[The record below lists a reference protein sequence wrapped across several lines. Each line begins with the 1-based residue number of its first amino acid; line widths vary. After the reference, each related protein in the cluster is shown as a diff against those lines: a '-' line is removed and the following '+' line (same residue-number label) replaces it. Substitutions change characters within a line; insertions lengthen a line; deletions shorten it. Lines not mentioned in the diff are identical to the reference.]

1 MIKTL
6 PLEELK
12 KKTSTIY
19 EAVEA
24 ISKRARQINSMRNAQ
39 IPFYDNLDDTDDL
52 FEEINFETRT
62 QVFEKKEKPVHQS
75 IRELMEDKLE
85 IKYPEKEK
93 KEKQKNNEH
102 PAK

>member
-12 KKTSTIY
+12 KNVSTIY

-24 ISKRARQINSMRNAQ
+24 ISKRARQINSMRKAQ
-39 IPFYDNLDDTDDL
+39 IPFVENMDDGDDL

-75 IRELMEDKLE
+75 IRELMEGKLE
-85 IKYPEKEK
+85 IKYPEEQT
-93 KEKQKNNEH
+93 EETQKDN
-102 PAK
+102 AKSAK